1 MKEPG
6 RGDEVLA
13 GLDTPGKSG
22 RIRPDSTTTTVPDT
36 GHGPQNPTSA
46 ALRGKGKDVHVPSA
60 ACITAT
66 DPSLLRARPSGRH
79 RQDPSTTRYE
89 YRSTHHE

>member
-13 GLDTPGKSG
+13 GLNAPDKSV
-22 RIRPDSTTTTVPDT
+22 RIRPDSTTTTLMDT
-36 GHGPQNPTSA
+36 GHGPQNPTSV
-46 ALRGKGKDVHVPSA
+46 ALRGKDVYVLSA
-60 ACITAT
+60 ACTTAT
-66 DPSLLRARPSGRH
+66 DPRLLRARPSGRH
-79 RQDPSTTRYE
+79 RQDPSTKRYE